1 MAGSP
6 GGMSTSG
13 VGAENSADKGGS
25 RTSAAKWGNAVNS
38 TTDIDVIIDVSVEK
52 SKYRML
58 ALVVHTPCFETHVLP
73 GSTGVNQFR
82 FQQLKDLGFSSN
94 L

>member
-13 VGAENSADKGGS
+13 VEAENSADKGGS
-25 RTSAAKWGNAVNS
+25 RTSAAKWSNAVNS
-38 TTDIDVIIDVSVEK
+38 TTDIDVSVKK